1 MSEYLILLYVD
12 EQASAGMSDA
22 DRAELLERHGAF
34 QQKHGEAIRG
44 GDALQASAT
53 ARTIHTGDG
62 GVGVTDGPYA
72 ETKEILFSIYVIDV
86 EDLDAAIAWAEKA
99 PAVKYG
105 SVEIRPMDRLELK

>member
-12 EQASAGMSDA
+12 ERASAAMSDA

-44 GDALQASAT
+44 GDALQPSAT

-72 ETKEILFSIYVIDV
+72 ETKEALGGFYLI
-86 EDLDAAIAWAEKA
+86 EAPHLDAAVAIAADVPA
-99 PAVKYG
+99 PNG
-105 SVEIRPMDRLELK
+105 GVEVRPVLVLG